1 MTGLVADV
9 AGLATAFRT
18 VARDVSRF
26 VAGIAALH
34 REAARLVS
42 ALRATAG
49 NVSGFVAVVTTH
61 LRSLFKEIFLR
72 YSTHFNAYAFIFSI
86 KLCASTM

>member
-9 AGLATAFRT
+9 AGLATSFRT

-26 VAGIAALH
+26 VAGVAALH
-34 REAARLVS
+34 REAARVIS

-49 NVSGFVAVVTTH
+49 DVSGFVAVVTTH
-61 LRSLFKEIFLR
+61 LRSLLK
-72 YSTHFNAYAFIFSI
+72 
-86 KLCASTM
+86 